1 MEKKL
6 QELTEKIYSEGVAK
20 AKQEGDILIAEA
32 KKESD
37 GVIAKAKAEA
47 ERITAEA
54 KKKADEM
61 IRNGQSEMKLASNQA
76 ISEVKQR
83 ISEIITAK
91 IAKDS
96 VSAALTDKDFM
107 KKIIEISVKNF
118 FEDQSKGMDISV
130 TLPEKDK
137 EELGNYLKAN
147 AKKLLDGGLLIEA
160 GQDIDKG
167 FKIGPADGSYK
178 LSFTDKDFENFFKK
192 YMKPKTIEFL
202 FGGK

>member
-20 AKQEGDILIAEA
+20 AKEEADKMITEA

-37 GVIAKAKAEA
+37 GIIKKANAEA
-47 ERITAEA
+47 EKITSEA
-54 KKKADEM
+54 KKKADEI

-76 ISEVKQR
+76 ISAVKQK
-83 ISEIITAK
+83 ISEIITSK
-91 IAKDS
+91 IAKES
-96 VSAALTDKDFM
+96 VSAAVSEKDFM
-107 KKIIEISVKNF
+107 KKIIEIAIKNF
-118 FEDQSKGMDISV
+118 FEDQSKGMDLSV
-130 TLPEKDK
+130 TLPEKEK

-147 AKKLLDGGLLIEA
+147 SKKLLDGGLVIDI
-160 GQDIDKG
+160 GQDIESG

-178 LSFTDKDFENFFKK
+178 LSFTDSDFENFFKK